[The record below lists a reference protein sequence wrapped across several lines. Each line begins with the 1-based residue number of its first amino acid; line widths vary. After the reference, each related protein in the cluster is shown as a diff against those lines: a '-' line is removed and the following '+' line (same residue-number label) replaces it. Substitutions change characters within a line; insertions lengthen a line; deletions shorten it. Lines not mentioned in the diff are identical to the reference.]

1 MNHAYAPLPLVE
13 VAQPGDPAAVAELV
27 QRAHRDG
34 APLYPI
40 GGGTNLGYGVR
51 PTEPGLGLSLAG
63 LNRVVDYPA
72 RDLTITVEAGVTI
85 AALAKRLAG
94 EGQRLSVDV
103 PHPEQ
108 ATVGGIV
115 AASPIGPRHY
125 RWGTI
130 RDYVIGLSAVDGLGT
145 CFSAGGRVVKN
156 AAGYDLCRLL
166 TGSLGTLGVITQ
178 VTLMVKPLPE
188 TSALLAC
195 DVSGFDAAEN
205 LLAGL
210 VHTKVQPSAIELVAG
225 SAWKDDSLLGPLSDS
240 RSVRLVVGLEGT
252 PAEVEWMLH
261 QLQEEWR
268 RAGAVATVTLRG
280 LRADP
285 VWDRLAE
292 FPAGTQ
298 EDKAVETVEAVGPA
312 SRRSECAL
320 SEDGRDARPTVRRAA
335 RLVVQVHVLPGCVVD
350 AVRSV
355 LEIDPGASVLAHAG
369 GGVIQARLDLKPD
382 EAQAVLSQRLR
393 PALARSGGS
402 LVVLRQPEGAALSRE
417 AVWGLPRPTHPVMQA
432 IKDQFDPK
440 GILNRG
446 RFIFAPAGGDRG
458 WGLGERSAE

>member
-1 MNHAYAPLPLVE
+1 MNNAYSPLPLVE

-27 QRAHRDG
+27 QRAHRAG
-34 APLYPI
+34 TPLYPI

-63 LNRVVDYPA
+63 LKRIVDYPA
-72 RDLTITVEAGVTI
+72 RDLTITVQAGLTI

-94 EGQRLSVDV
+94 EGQRLPVDV

-225 SAWKDDSLLGPLSDS
+225 SAWKEDSLLGPLSDS

-252 PAEVEWMLH
+252 LAEVEWMVH

-268 RAGAVATVTLRG
+268 RAGAVSTVTLRG

-292 FPAGTQ
+292 FPWQAQG
-298 EDKAVETVEAVGPA
+298 ANG
-312 SRRSECAL
+312 
-320 SEDGRDARPTVRRAA
+320 AA
-335 RLVVQVHVLPGCVVD
+335 RLVVQIHVLPGCVVD

-355 LEIDPGASVLAHAG
+355 LETDPGASVLAHAG
-369 GGVIQARLDLKPD
+369 GGVIQARLDLKP
-382 EAQAVLSQRLR
+382 EAAPAVLKGRLR

-402 LVVLRQPEGAALSRE
+402 LVVLRQPEGAGLSRE
-417 AVWGLPRPTHPVMQA
+417 AVWGPPRPTHPVMQA

-446 RFIFAPAGGDRG
+446 RFVFAPAEGSRG
-458 WGLGERSAE
+458 WGNGGEQ